1 MDNKLHDFFS
11 ENDFDFHEPHS
22 GHIQRF
28 EKRLQ
33 GAQTKRRL
41 PWKWM
46 SIAAS
51 IILAIGFFVGQNLQI
66 GNIQD
71 GPSLSDISTKMA
83 EVEDYF
89 VNTIDFEVRELEK
102 NRSLDTEAVIE
113 KALDKIEKLEDDY
126 KAFIEELSKNG
137 KQERIIH
144 RMIQNYQQRL
154 EILQNTLIQIELIKN
169 QKTFDNEDYS

>member
-22 GHIQRF
+22 GHLQRF
-28 EKRLQ
+28 ERRLQ
-33 GAQTKRRL
+33 GAQPKRRL

-51 IILAIGFFVGQNLQI
+51 VLLAIGFFVGQSMQNEE
-66 GNIQD
+66 
-71 GPSLSDISTKMA
+71 PTLSDMSSKMA
-83 EVEDYF
+83 EVESYF
-89 VNTIDFEVRELEK
+89 VNTINFEVREMEK
-102 NRSLDTEAVIE
+102 SRSLDTEEVIE
-113 KALDKIEKLEDDY
+113 KALEKIEKLEDDY

-144 RMIQNYQQRL
+144 QMIQNYQQRL

-169 QKTFDNEDYS
+169 QKTFDDEDYS

>member
-1 MDNKLHDFFS
+1 MEDKLHDFFS

-22 GHIQRF
+22 GHMQRF
-28 EKRLQ
+28 ERRLQ
-33 GAQTKRRL
+33 GTQQKQRL

-51 IILAIGFFVGQNLQI
+51 IILALGIFIGQSGKEEA
-66 GNIQD
+66 
-71 GPSLSDISTKMA
+71 PTLSDVSSKMA
-83 EVEDYF
+83 EVENYF
-89 VNTIDFEVRELEK
+89 VNTINFEVREIEK
-102 NRSLDTEAVIE
+102 SRSLDTEEVIE
-113 KALDKIEKLEDDY
+113 QALEKIEKLEDDY
-126 KAFIEELSKNG
+126 KTFIEELSNNG

-144 RMIQNYQQRL
+144 RMIENYQKRL